1 MSFSSKSSNIIPYR
15 CIHLCFI
22 LQSLYEKIIT
32 QLKTS
37 KFTAKYDREERNL
50 LIIKYFLMFR
60 RISVLSSS
68 QDDISSTEKEETW
81 SSDSSD
87 EDILRRRELGKYSAR
102 EGSREMEYND
112 TLNSSMESLEEDQR
126 NRRGGKRPVLKQN
139 NTKDQ
144 RNYSPE
150 PQPGPSRLGDIEP
163 GSSQSRNPSPEP
175 RSLGDVEP
183 GRSSPGDIES
193 GRNRLDDPEPRPSR
207 PLNPEP
213 ARNRLKDQTRI
224 NQKEP
229 TSGKN
234 KDGSRKGAKAKL
246 IIIGK
251 ENAVPLRK

>member
-1 MSFSSKSSNIIPYR
+1 
-15 CIHLCFI
+15 
-22 LQSLYEKIIT
+22 
-32 QLKTS
+32 
-37 KFTAKYDREERNL
+37 
-50 LIIKYFLMFR
+50 MFR

-112 TLNSSMESLEEDQR
+112 TLNSSMESLEDDQR

-193 GRNRLDDPEPRPSR
+193 GRNRL
-207 PLNPEP
+207 
-213 ARNRLKDQTRI
+213 KDQTRI